1 MENLAGSPPG
11 ICQVIKKLPECLSIN
26 SYQDDGY
33 ELVEKNSWRIG
44 MMGDCR
50 VFMLIKF
57 TKSALCC
64 VIAYIKQINIKGTP
78 EQLNE
83 PSWKFPPFFTSKVQS
98 SKSLPK
104 ELYTSY
110 AN

>member
-1 MENLAGSPPG
+1 MGSPPG
-11 ICQVIKKLPECLSIN
+11 ICQVIKRLPDCLSIN

-33 ELVEKNSWRIG
+33 ELVDKSSWRFGMIG
-44 MMGDCR
+44 IVGF
-50 VFMLIKF
+50 FMLIKF
-57 TKSALCC
+57 TKSALRS

-83 PSWKFPPFFTSKVQS
+83 PSWKCSPFFTSKVQP